1 MTGSK
6 KNPYVWIPVLFSA
19 EAIPMA
25 IVTFVAILM
34 FIQSGTPNSHS
45 TFYCALLLIPWAIKS
60 FFRQMVQRF
69 GRPAAFLR
77 SVEMLIFGC
86 LIALAF
92 YMNRLEVN
100 PMLLFAFLF
109 ILSSLCVWHSLL
121 AEIYY
126 RKRLMKKERSF
137 FLPALTS
144 SYQVSTVVTYGLFI
158 ILVGGLEVFF
168 KNLENQYN
176 VAWSMGTYI
185 LTGIFFIIMVLNFML
200 LTDSIQTNSTTTSL
214 TETTLSEAKHIKS
227 MTRTKRFTTILI
239 ALMLLVLPQSLMFF
253 VRVFFL
259 YTPLR
264 NGGLGCSMQ
273 EIGFAQGTIGV
284 MAFSLGII
292 LGRQL
297 LHKHLCPST
306 LWAQAISLTLSPLF
320 YFIMTTRHPNG
331 IAELCVM
338 TFLSQICF
346 GFGFNCCMPLVKM
359 LSHERYKLATNYLQI
374 PVLVTAMI
382 PPLAI
387 SGLMVSRMGFH
398 NFFFI
403 DCLTA
408 PVVWI
413 FLLATGTITLC
424 AKQATPSP

>member
-1 MTGSK
+1 MTENR

-25 IVTFVAILM
+25 IVTFVAILI
-34 FIQSGTPNSHS
+34 FIQTSTPNSYS
-45 TFYCALLLIPWAIKS
+45 TLYCALLLVPWAIKS

-86 LIALAF
+86 LIGLAF
-92 YMNRLEVN
+92 YMNRMEAN
-100 PMLLFAFLF
+100 PLAIFGILFL
-109 ILSSLCVWHSLL
+109 LSSLCAWHSLL

-137 FLPALTS
+137 FLPALTA

-168 KNLENQYN
+168 KNLENRYN
-176 VAWSMGTYI
+176 LSWSMGTYI
-185 LTGIFFIIMVLNFML
+185 LSGIFFIIMVLNFTL
-200 LTDSIQTNSTTTSL
+200 LTDSLQTPPTGATL

-227 MTRTKRFTTILI
+227 MTKAKRFTTIII
-239 ALMLLVLPQSLMFF
+239 ALMLLLLPQSLMFF

-306 LWAQAISLTLSPLF
+306 LWAQVISLTLSPLF
-320 YFIMTTRHPNG
+320 YFIMTTHHPHG
-331 IAELCVM
+331 LAELCVM

-346 GFGFNCCMPLVKM
+346 GFGFNCCLPLVKM

-374 PVLVTAMI
+374 PLLVTSMI
-382 PPLAI
+382 TPLAV
-387 SGLMVSRMGFH
+387 SGLLVSRMGFH
-398 NFFFI
+398 DFFFI

-408 PVVWI
+408 PIVWI
-413 FLLATGTITLC
+413 FLLATGIITFC
-424 AKQATPSP
+424 AKQASSS

>member
-1 MTGSK
+1 MTSNR

-45 TFYCALLLIPWAIKS
+45 TFYCALSLIPWGIKS

-77 SVEMLIFGC
+77 SAEMLIFGC
-86 LIALAF
+86 LIGLAF
-92 YMNRLEVN
+92 YMNRKVADPLV
-100 PMLLFAFLF
+100 MFVILFV
-109 ILSSLCVWHSLL
+109 LSSLCAWHSLL

-126 RKRLMKKERSF
+126 RKRLMKKERTF
-137 FLPALTS
+137 FLPALTT

-168 KNLENQYN
+168 KNLENRYN
-176 VAWSMGTYI
+176 LSWSMGTYI
-185 LTGIFFIIMVLNFML
+185 LSGMFFIIMILNFLL
-200 LTDSIQTNSTTTSL
+200 LTDSLHSNATGATL
-214 TETTLSEAKHIKS
+214 TETTLSEVKHIKS
-227 MTRTKRFTTILI
+227 MTRAKRFTITIL

-306 LWAQAISLTLSPLF
+306 LWAQAITLTLSPLF
-320 YFIMTTRHPNG
+320 YYIMTIHHPNG

-346 GFGFNCCMPLVKM
+346 GFGFNCCLPLVKQ

-374 PVLVTAMI
+374 PVIVTAMI

-387 SGLMVSRMGFH
+387 SGLLASRMDFH
-398 NFFFI
+398 DFFFI
-403 DCLTA
+403 NCMTA
-408 PVVWI
+408 PIVWI
-413 FLLATGTITLC
+413 FILATGTITSC
-424 AKQATPSP
+424 CKSITSP